1 MDAIRRHPFVV
12 VGFLAGLALLAAL
25 LVPMGGSGAGGRDA
39 AAADDQGVERPG
51 LSRPTPSPS
60 MSAAA
65 SDPDAEPKGL
75 APRSVTGLQEPAGL
89 PGSGGTFSV
98 RARRITLSA
107 TSSEPIGV
115 VGYLVPTSRDRPS
128 GTATGV
134 GTSWSM
140 STLVYGRPDYAQMF
154 MQAGPSGATITC
166 TITVD
171 GRVTEQRSSA
181 GPYGQ
186 LFCQG

>member
-12 VGFLAGLALLAAL
+12 VGILAGLALVAAL
-25 LVPMGGSGAGGRDA
+25 LVPLGGSGSTATGDA
-39 AAADDQGVERPG
+39 AAGREGVERPR
-51 LSRPTPSPS
+51 LDRPTPSPS

-65 SDPDAEPKGL
+65 ADPSA
-75 APRSVTGLQEPAGL
+75 EPAGTAPRTITGVREPTGL
-89 PGSGGTFSV
+89 SGSGGTLSI

-115 VGYLVPTSRDRPS
+115 VGYLVPTSRDRS
-128 GTATGV
+128 NGTATGV
-134 GTSWSM
+134 GTSWSL
-140 STLVYGRPDYAQMF
+140 STLVYGTPDYAQMF
-154 MQAGPSGATITC
+154 LQAGPSGATITC

-171 GRVTEQRSSA
+171 GKVTEQRSSS

>member
-1 MDAIRRHPFVV
+1 VA
-12 VGFLAGLALLAAL
+12 VGLLSALALLVAL
-25 LVPMGGSGAGGRDA
+25 LVPLGDDGDDRAAGTAQPKD
-39 AAADDQGVERPG
+39 GVERPT
-51 LSRPTPSPS
+51 LARPTPSPS

-65 SDPDAEPKGL
+65 DAQ
-75 APRSVTGLQEPAGL
+75 APSSALGDRPGSGTVTGSFSGL
-89 PGSGGTFSV
+89 PGSGGAFSV

-115 VGYLVPTSRDRPS
+115 VGYFVPTSRDRPS
-128 GTATGV
+128 GTARGV
-134 GTSWSM
+134 GASWSM
-140 STLVYGRPDYAQMF
+140 STLVYGPPDYAQMF
-154 MQAGPSGATITC
+154 LQAGPSGATITC

-171 GRVTEQRSSA
+171 GKVTEQRSSA